1 MPGLYVVSICDRVV
15 TAMNLQRAFKQLPE
29 AVALGFDNST
39 SSSSSNNAANSG
51 NAGSSGSSASSTTS
65 SSSTASS
72 AAQIDSQLQLY
83 NFHRFLMQQL
93 QKELE
98 AEAKFFN
105 NLNFNNVVDE
115 VFGYAVASTTTFLI
129 SGTKEVSNPHRCEQF
144 TSNLCAS

>member
-1 MPGLYVVSICDRVV
+1 MWLSICDRVV
-15 TAMNLQRAFKQLPE
+15 TAMNVQRAFKQLPE
-29 AVALGFDNST
+29 AVALGFDNAT
-39 SSSSSNNAANSG
+39 SSNSNSSSSNNAANSG
-51 NAGSSGSSASSTTS
+51 NAGSSGSSATSTTS